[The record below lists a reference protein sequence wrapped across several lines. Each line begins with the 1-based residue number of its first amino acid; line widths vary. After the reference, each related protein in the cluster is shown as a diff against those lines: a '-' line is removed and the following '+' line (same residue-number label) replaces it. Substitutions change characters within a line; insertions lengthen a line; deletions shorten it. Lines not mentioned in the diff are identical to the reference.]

1 MVGWHAIGAGAV
13 LFCEGG
19 RVRRCHAVIDADRG
33 PADQQR
39 HAHLLQ
45 RVAQHADRVAFSE
58 LFAYFAPRLKSFL
71 MRAGAPPEQADDLS
85 QEAMLLVWRK
95 AAQFDAAKA
104 GAATWIYTIA
114 RNLRI
119 DATRRRVIDTVAE
132 DSSDGIAGEGE
143 GGGEGGGG
151 GVEMSAESR
160 AAARQRADH
169 VQRALGELPDEQSRV
184 ILLAFFHGK
193 AHGDVAR
200 DLDLP
205 LGTVKSR
212 LRLAVRKL
220 RTLLGE
226 WSE

>member
-1 MVGWHAIGAGAV
+1 M
-13 LFCEGG
+13 
-19 RVRRCHAVIDADRG
+19 IDADRG
-33 PADQQR
+33 PADQQH
-39 HAHLLQ
+39 HAQLLQ
-45 RVAQHADRVAFSE
+45 RVAQHADRAAFSE
-58 LFAYFAPRLKSFL
+58 LFTYFAPRLKGFL
-71 MRAGAPPEQADDLS
+71 IRAGAPPEQADDLS

-119 DATRRRVIDTVAE
+119 DVTRRRVIDTVAD
-132 DSSDGIAGEGE
+132 DSSDTGASESDGESR
-143 GGGEGGGG
+143 
-151 GVEMSAESR
+151 GVEMSAEWR
-160 AAARQRADH
+160 ASAQQRADH
-169 VQRALGELPDEQSRV
+169 VQRALGQLPDEQSRV

-193 AHGDVAR
+193 AHADVAR
-200 DLDLP
+200 ELDLP

-212 LRLAVRKL
+212 LRLAAQKL

>member
-1 MVGWHAIGAGAV
+1 M
-13 LFCEGG
+13 
-19 RVRRCHAVIDADRG
+19 VIDADRG
-33 PADQQR
+33 PADQQH
-39 HAHLLQ
+39 HAQLLQ
-45 RVAQHADRVAFSE
+45 RVAQHADRAAFSE
-58 LFAYFAPRLKSFL
+58 LFTYFAPRLKGFL
-71 MRAGAPPEQADDLS
+71 IRAGAPPEQADDLS

-119 DATRRRVIDTVAE
+119 DVTRRRVIDTVAD
-132 DSSDGIAGEGE
+132 DSSDTGASESDGESS
-143 GGGEGGGG
+143 
-151 GVEMSAESR
+151 GVEMSAEWR
-160 AAARQRADH
+160 ASAQQRADH
-169 VQRALGELPDEQSRV
+169 VQRALGQLPDEQSRV

-193 AHGDVAR
+193 AHADVAR
-200 DLDLP
+200 ELDLP

-212 LRLAVRKL
+212 LRLAAQKL